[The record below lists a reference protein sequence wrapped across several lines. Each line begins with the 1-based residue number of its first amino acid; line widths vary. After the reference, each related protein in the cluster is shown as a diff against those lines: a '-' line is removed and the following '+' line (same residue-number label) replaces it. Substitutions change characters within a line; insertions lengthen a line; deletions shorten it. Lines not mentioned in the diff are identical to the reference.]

1 MPGVLFVRGVQREFE
16 DLLAVLIFSPEHGN
30 RWLRSFAGAQAT
42 SSIMLAFRER
52 RQRQVPLIYTMN
64 PRHECRGFWVLDK
77 YEFTDAL
84 LYKIS
89 FFMSEAPAVAP
100 GAIVIVALP
109 V

>member
-1 MPGVLFVRGVQREFE
+1 MKTPLFMDR
-16 DLLAVLIFSPEHGN
+16 VLIFPFPSTKTAISMDNKKPSAKLG
-30 RWLRSFAGAQAT
+30 
-42 SSIMLAFRER
+42 
-52 RQRQVPLIYTMN
+52 
-64 PRHECRGFWVLDK
+64 
-77 YEFTDAL
+77 FTDAL

>member
-1 MPGVLFVRGVQREFE
+1 MAVFVDGNGKMSTLSIKKGVFMDRKRQPK
-16 DLLAVLIFSPEHGN
+16 AVLSGRMELN
-30 RWLRSFAGAQAT
+30 Y
-42 SSIMLAFRER
+42 
-52 RQRQVPLIYTMN
+52 V
-64 PRHECRGFWVLDK
+64 K
-77 YEFTDAL
+77 AL

>member
-1 MPGVLFVRGVQREFE
+1 MPVKR
-16 DLLAVLIFSPEHGN
+16 
-30 RWLRSFAGAQAT
+30 
-42 SSIMLAFRER
+42 
-52 RQRQVPLIYTMN
+52 
-64 PRHECRGFWVLDK
+64 
-77 YEFTDAL
+77 EFTDAL

>member
-1 MPGVLFVRGVQREFE
+1 MSIQVSKGLVQDDPSFQSGSDVPVPLTQYRLRGVKRLSF
-16 DLLAVLIFSPEHGN
+16 DSKKSPDPIWE
-30 RWLRSFAGAQAT
+30 
-42 SSIMLAFRER
+42 
-52 RQRQVPLIYTMN
+52 P
-64 PRHECRGFWVLDK
+64 GFNVFDK
-77 YEFTDAL
+77 WEFTYAL

>member
-1 MPGVLFVRGVQREFE
+1 MTVNPNWSYQGRQLNCVT
-16 DLLAVLIFSPEHGN
+16 AVSKIGIP
-30 RWLRSFAGAQAT
+30 
-42 SSIMLAFRER
+42 
-52 RQRQVPLIYTMN
+52 
-64 PRHECRGFWVLDK
+64 
-77 YEFTDAL
+77 DAL

>member
-1 MPGVLFVRGVQREFE
+1 MAVFVDGNGKMSTLSIKRGVFMDRKRQPK
-16 DLLAVLIFSPEHGN
+16 AVLSG
-30 RWLRSFAGAQAT
+30 R
-42 SSIMLAFRER
+42 RELNH
-52 RQRQVPLIYTMN
+52 VKT
-64 PRHECRGFWVLDK
+64 
-77 YEFTDAL
+77 L